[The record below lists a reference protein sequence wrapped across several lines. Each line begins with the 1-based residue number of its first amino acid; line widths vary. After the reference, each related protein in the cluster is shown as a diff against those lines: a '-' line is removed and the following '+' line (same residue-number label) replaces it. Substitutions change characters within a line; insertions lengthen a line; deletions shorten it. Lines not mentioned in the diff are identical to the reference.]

1 MWGRGRC
8 PQGLAGPS
16 GSTRSAPARFPEGV
30 DPISAPALLLG
41 LLLLAQGE
49 SLDDRIWSA
58 RAAGDFAAAASWAAE
73 KVAASEEGWAREA
86 ARRQQARL
94 ERAAALPELRRTEF
108 AARLAA
114 LDSIYARDPSRDPE
128 AIAAADRLARRW
140 EADAEAFPYFASEA
154 YYALAYTCALAGE
167 RLDRG
172 EWAAQQDV
180 ACSRRALAPGDPAL
194 AVSLRMLGTL
204 QHQQGRLAAA
214 EASLREAWQL
224 QAGAL
229 APSDP
234 EIANTLNT
242 LAAVLHDQG
251 TFADAEDL
259 AAQVLAICRAGQD
272 HLMGIPLN
280 TLGSLRHSQ
289 GDLDQAETLFRES
302 IAAQERVFG
311 AGHWRVASPL
321 SNLADVVAERGD
333 WDEAVG
339 LYRRAL
345 EIRRPAYGSAHTAVA
360 ILEDRLAEALDRVGE
375 PRAAREHGER
385 ALRIYRDA
393 LGERH
398 ASTVGASVRHARRL
412 LRHGDVATAEPLLR
426 SAAEHYD
433 AARARAAT
441 GDRRATVRIPS
452 PWPELA
458 ALELRRGNEVAA
470 WEHLERAHGR
480 VLADLLT
487 DMRTRTDAEQAAL
500 DELTRGES
508 AIAAVQRTLRGSPD
522 DPVAATLPELRAEL
536 RAAELEWS
544 RVRSGQTEAAD
555 ASAASLDLEAAR
567 AMLGAREVLI
577 GWLELDTGLPSASV
591 WAYTLDASDGL
602 RWHRLPD
609 ASVPAEDRVSTARAE
624 LQAAALSALGPRR
637 TRRLDDAVAGL
648 HTERLAPWLDTLAPD
663 AELLVVPSPATA
675 AIPLEMLLSDEELAR
690 WPITYVPSASALHA
704 LRDRASSPA
713 ARVLLVADPPFSP
726 AHLEDMRRETAATG
740 SSPRADLLQRL
751 PRLAWARE
759 EARAVA
765 AVLPHHELLLGPD
778 ASESRLQTQALRDFG
793 VVHIATHARM
803 DPVRPER
810 SALILSQLE
819 EGADAPDGRVTVAEI
834 LRGWDLDA
842 ELVVLSGCETAAGRA
857 TAYDGFLGFTQA
869 FLRVGA
875 KRVLASLWSVDDEA
889 TSILMRDFHAARVGG
904 KSPAEALRD
913 ARLRLRGNPRFGH
926 PFYWA
931 AFVLVGEP

>member
-1 MWGRGRC
+1 M
-8 PQGLAGPS
+8 
-16 GSTRSAPARFPEGV
+16 
-30 DPISAPALLLG
+30 I
-41 LLLLAQGE
+41 
-49 SLDDRIWSA
+49 
-58 RAAGDFAAAASWAAE
+58 
-73 KVAASEEGWAREA
+73 
-86 ARRQQARL
+86 RL
-94 ERAAALPELRRTEF
+94 PR
-108 AARLAA
+108 
-114 LDSIYARDPSRDPE
+114 
-128 AIAAADRLARRW
+128 
-140 EADAEAFPYFASEA
+140 
-154 YYALAYTCALAGE
+154 
-167 RLDRG
+167 
-172 EWAAQQDV
+172 
-180 ACSRRALAPGDPAL
+180 
-194 AVSLRMLGTL
+194 
-204 QHQQGRLAAA
+204 
-214 EASLREAWQL
+214 
-224 QAGAL
+224 
-229 APSDP
+229 
-234 EIANTLNT
+234 NTLNT

-251 TFADAEDL
+251 TFADAEEL
-259 AAQVLAICRAGQD
+259 AAQVLEICRAGQD
-272 HLMGIPLN
+272 HLLGIPLN
-280 TLGSLRHSQ
+280 TLGSLRHRQ

-311 AGHWRVASPL
+311 EGHWRVASPL
-321 SNLADVVAERGD
+321 SNLADVVAERGG
-333 WDEAVG
+333 WGEAVE

-345 EIRRPAYGSAHTAVA
+345 EIRRPAYGAAHTAVA

-375 PRAAREHGER
+375 TERARDHGER

-452 PWPELA
+452 PWPGLA

-487 DMRTRTDAEQAAL
+487 DTHTRTDAEQAAL
-500 DELTRGES
+500 DELTRCES
-508 AIAAVQRTLRGSPD
+508 AIAAAQRTLRGSPD
-522 DPVAATLPELRAEL
+522 DPVAETLPGLRAEL
-536 RAAELEWS
+536 LAAELAWS
-544 RVRSGQTEAAD
+544 RLRSERTDAAD
-555 ASAASLDLEAAR
+555 GSVASLDLDAAR
-567 AMLGAREVLI
+567 GVLTAREVLV
-577 GWLELDTGLPSASV
+577 GWLEVDAGLPTASA
-591 WAYTLDASDGL
+591 WAYTLDASHGL

-609 ASVPAEDRVSTARAE
+609 APVAAEERVSTARAE
-624 LQAAALSALGPRR
+624 LEAAALSALGPRR
-637 TRRLDDAVAGL
+637 TRRLDDAVTAL
-648 HTERLAPWLDTLAPD
+648 HAERVAPWVETLSDD
-663 AELLVVPSPATA
+663 AELLVVPSPSTA
-675 AIPLEMLLSDEELAR
+675 ALPLEMLLAEDELAR

-704 LRDRASSPA
+704 LRERASSPA
-713 ARVLLVADPPFSP
+713 PRALLVADPPFSP
-726 AHLEDMRRETAATG
+726 AHLEDMRRETASPG
-740 SSPRADLLQRL
+740 SSPRASRADVLQRL
-751 PRLAWARE
+751 PRLAWARA

-765 AVLPHHELLLGPD
+765 EVLPEHDLLLGPD
-778 ASESRLQTQALRDFG
+778 ASESRLPMPSLRDFG

-875 KRVLASLWSVDDEA
+875 QRVLASLWSVDDEA
-889 TSILMRDFHAARVGG
+889 TSILMRDFHTARVGG
-904 KSPAEALRD
+904 RSAAEALHE
-913 ARLRLRGNPRFGH
+913 ARLRLWKDPRFTH

-931 AFVLVGEP
+931 AFVLVGQP